1 MKIRMQAK
9 WQMHVIGHPFSFTV
23 ISDGEDSD
31 HEALDAVLKSKLEAI
46 DKDDDGAVPQGL
58 PRKKSN
64 ILSKKKILWRGASDK
79 DREYQGTIGN
89 FQNDFFI
96 THPFVGDPFETVCN
110 LGQGPYIYIGSLSRL
125 RMN

>member
-1 MKIRMQAK
+1 MKIRMQANC
-9 WQMHVIGHPFSFTV
+9 QMHVIGHPFSFTV

-46 DKDDDGAVPQGL
+46 DKDNDGAVPQGL

-89 FQNDFFI
+89 FFI
-96 THPFVGDPFETVCN
+96 THPFVGDPFETVSN
-110 LGQGPYIYIGSLSRL
+110 LGQGPYIYIGSLA
-125 RMN
+125 NNY